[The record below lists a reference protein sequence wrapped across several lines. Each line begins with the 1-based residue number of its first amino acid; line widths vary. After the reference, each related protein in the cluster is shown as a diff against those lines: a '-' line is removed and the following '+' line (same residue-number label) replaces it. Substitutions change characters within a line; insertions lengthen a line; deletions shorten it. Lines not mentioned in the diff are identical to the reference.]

1 MASLFTDGKFQ
12 AFDADGNPLASGK
25 LYSYAAGTLTPLATY
40 TTQAGNVA
48 NANPVILDSAGRAS
62 VWRGAGSYR
71 MILKSAADVTVWDV
85 DNIANEAGDLAD
97 TADSANGDALIGV
110 KSALTGAT
118 ARTQHGKNADCVSAL
133 DFGADN
139 TGAAD
144 STAAIQYALNTGKQ
158 VFLPAGTYK
167 ISTLTFT
174 ANGQGLIGES
184 PTSTILS
191 STVSGVAAAAIKSD
205 DQTTTR
211 LFCYVKNV
219 QVVASSLA
227 VGYVLDWKSIQFGR
241 IENVWVYGGGAGC
254 TGIRLDANWVTTECT
269 YNSIS
274 DCYIGNIGKGISFGD
289 GANTNTLT
297 GNRIQ
302 PLATG
307 YAYFL
312 AGTAAARVS
321 NNTIVGGGC
330 EYAGAVSRGVY
341 AGLGVDV
348 LTITGVRFEFLAVA
362 IETTVDAAGVYL
374 FGNYYDSNTNDYAIA
389 STKTIRVEKQG
400 VEFPNAAATS
410 TTALDYYQRGTFTP
424 TVKGGTIAG
433 AGTYTLQSGSYTR
446 IGDRVLFECQ
456 VTWTAH
462 TGTGNLL
469 LDGLPFTIKSQ
480 SHNHPLAIAA
490 DNLTF
495 SGQIA
500 CIALANSTMAGVYS
514 LATGAAASA
523 VAMDGTG
530 SLYVSG
536 SFAV

>member
-85 DNIANEAGDLAD
+85 DNIVNDAGNLAD
-97 TADSANGDALIGV
+97 TADAANGDALIGV
-110 KSALTGAT
+110 KSILAGAT
-118 ARTQHGKNADCVSAL
+118 ARTQHDKNADRISAL

-139 TGAAD
+139 TGTTD

-174 ANGQGLIGES
+174 ANGQGLVGES
-184 PTSTILS
+184 PSTTILN

-211 LFCYVKNV
+211 LFCYVKNL
-219 QVVASSLA
+219 QVVAGSLA
-227 VGYVLDWKSIQFGR
+227 VGYVIDWKSIQFGR
-241 IENVWVYGGGAGC
+241 IENAWVYGGGAGC
-254 TGIRLDANWVTTECT
+254 TGIRLEANWVTTECT

-321 NNTIVGGGC
+321 NNTIAGGGC

-348 LTITGVRFEFLAVA
+348 LTIVGVRFEYLAVA
-362 IETTVDAAGVYL
+362 IESTSQASGLYL
-374 FGNYYDSNTNDYAIA
+374 LGNYYDSNTTDYAIA
-389 STKTIRVEKQG
+389 SAETVILEKSG
-400 VEFPNAAATS
+400 VTLPNAASVS
-410 TTALDYYQRGTFTP
+410 TTELDYYQRGTFTP
-424 TVKGGTIAG
+424 TVKGATIAG
-433 AGTYTLQSGSYTR
+433 VGTYTLQSGSYTR
-446 IGDRVLFECQ
+446 IGNRVMFECQ
-456 VTWTAH
+456 VAWSAH
-462 TGTGNLL
+462 TGTGNLV
-469 LDGLPFTIKSQ
+469 LDNLPFAIKNQ
-480 SHNHPLAIAA
+480 AHNHPLTIAS

-495 SGQIA
+495 VGQLA
-500 CIALANSTMAGVYS
+500 CIALANTTTAGVYS
-514 LATGAAASA
+514 VSTGAALAA
-523 VAMDGTG
+523 VAMD
-530 SLYVSG
+530 SAAALYVSG
-536 SFAV
+536 SFPV